1 MYVLQVYD
9 VGSIPI
15 CSKFLA
21 LGFIKNWLK
30 KKKKKKKEKKMVI
43 NIEIFKLLLISITL
57 FLISLF
63 GIFLLKRNLIVIL
76 MSIELL
82 LLSINFNFI
91 LFSVYLD
98 DIIGQIFTL
107 LILTVAAA
115 ESSIGLAI
123 LVMYYRRKGIIS
135 INVMNYIKG

>member
-1 MYVLQVYD
+1 ML
-9 VGSIPI
+9 
-15 CSKFLA
+15 L
-21 LGFIKNWLK
+21 
-30 KKKKKKKEKKMVI
+30 
-43 NIEIFKLLLISITL
+43 NIELLKLLAISIVL
-57 FLISLF
+57 FLISIF
-63 GIFLLKRNLIVIL
+63 GLFLLRRNLIVIL

-82 LLSINFNFI
+82 LLSVNFNFI
-91 LFSVYLD
+91 IFSIYLD

-135 INVMNYIKG
+135 INILNYIKG

>member
-1 MYVLQVYD
+1 ML
-9 VGSIPI
+9 
-15 CSKFLA
+15 
-21 LGFIKNWLK
+21 
-30 KKKKKKKEKKMVI
+30 I
-43 NIEIFKLLLISITL
+43 NIEIFKLLFVSIIL
-57 FLISLF
+57 FLIGIF
-63 GIFLLKRNLIVIL
+63 GIFLLKRNLIVII
-76 MSIELL
+76 MCIELV
-82 LLSINFNFI
+82 LLSVNFNFI

-98 DIIGQIFTL
+98 DVIGQLFTL

>member
-1 MYVLQVYD
+1 ML
-9 VGSIPI
+9 IN
-15 CSKFLA
+15 L
-21 LGFIKNWLK
+21 LK
-30 KKKKKKKEKKMVI
+30 QIIIFVKKKKKERKRMI
-43 NIEIFKLLLISITL
+43 LNLEIYKFLLISIIL

-76 MSIELL
+76 MSIELC

-91 LFSVYLD
+91 LFSIYLD

>member
-1 MYVLQVYD
+1 
-9 VGSIPI
+9 
-15 CSKFLA
+15 
-21 LGFIKNWLK
+21 
-30 KKKKKKKEKKMVI
+30 MVI
-43 NIEIFKLLLISITL
+43 NLEIYKFLLISITL

-76 MSIELL
+76 MSIELA

-91 LFSVYLD
+91 LFSMYLD

-107 LILTVAAA
+107 LVLTVAAA

-123 LVMYYRRKGIIS
+123 LVMYYRRKGLIS
-135 INVMNYIKG
+135 INVLSYIKG

>member
-1 MYVLQVYD
+1 MIL
-9 VGSIPI
+9 
-15 CSKFLA
+15 
-21 LGFIKNWLK
+21 
-30 KKKKKKKEKKMVI
+30 
-43 NIEIFKLLLISITL
+43 NIEIFKLLFISIIL

-76 MSIELL
+76 MSIELC

-91 LFSVYLD
+91 IFSVYLD

-115 ESSIGLAI
+115 ESSIGFMNL
-123 LVMYYRRKGIIS
+123 LVKCIS
-135 INVMNYIKG
+135 RLLLH

>member
-1 MYVLQVYD
+1 M
-9 VGSIPI
+9 
-15 CSKFLA
+15 KA
-21 LGFIKNWLK
+21 LILKLLFIK
-30 KKKKKKKEKKMVI
+30 KKKKKKMI
-43 NIEIFKLLLISITL
+43 LNLEIFNFLLISITL
-57 FLISLF
+57 FIISIF

-76 MSIELL
+76 MSIELC

-98 DIIGQIFTL
+98 DVIGQIFTL

-123 LVMYYRRKGIIS
+123 LVMYYRRKGIIA

>member
-1 MYVLQVYD
+1 MFYIIVKYKRVAI
-9 VGSIPI
+9 S
-15 CSKFLA
+15 A
-21 LGFIKNWLK
+21 LKNSLKTIKKWLK
-30 KKKKKKKEKKMVI
+30 KMII
-43 NIEIFKLLLISITL
+43 NLEIFKFLLISIIL

-76 MSIELL
+76 MSIELC

-91 LFSVYLD
+91 LFSIYLD

>member
-1 MYVLQVYD
+1 LLTAE
-9 VGSIPI
+9 I
-15 CSKFLA
+15 
-21 LGFIKNWLK
+21 IKIYYNYNKLK
-30 KKKKKKKEKKMVI
+30 KKKKNMII
-43 NIEIFKLLLISITL
+43 NLEIFKFLLISITL

-76 MSIELL
+76 MSIELC
-82 LLSINFNFI
+82 LLSVNFNFI
-91 LFSVYLD
+91 LFSIYLD
-98 DIIGQIFTL
+98 DVIGQIFTL

>member
-1 MYVLQVYD
+1 
-9 VGSIPI
+9 
-15 CSKFLA
+15 
-21 LGFIKNWLK
+21 
-30 KKKKKKKEKKMVI
+30 
-43 NIEIFKLLLISITL
+43 
-57 FLISLF
+57 
-63 GIFLLKRNLIVIL
+63 
-76 MSIELL
+76 MSIELS

-123 LVMYYRRKGIIS
+123 LVMYYRRKGII
-135 INVMNYIKG
+135 YIKLIN